1 MLRKKLIVG
10 SVFVLLMFALAF
22 LSRPLPQASRE
33 NTVRTYGIIE
43 EVSES
48 NRAGIVFKLRGDGRL
63 YYIDSEHRP
72 QLRFASLQEDLP
84 GQAGEVYYL
93 RHWSATDLL
102 SRRKVVARMQVNK
115 TTVYSA
121 FNK

>member
-1 MLRKKLIVG
+1 
-10 SVFVLLMFALAF
+10 LAF
-22 LSRPLPQASRE
+22 VTRPLPQASAE

-48 NRAGIVFKLRGDGRL
+48 HRSGIVFKLRGDDRL
-63 YYIDSEHRP
+63 YYIDSSKGP
-72 QLRFASLQEDLP
+72 GLRFASLQKELP
-84 GQAGEVYYL
+84 GQIAEIYYL
-93 RHWSATDLL
+93 RHWTASDLL

-121 FNK
+121 FNN